1 MIELRESQRGH
12 TTSVESKRGLFDS
25 FRSTFQSKSYFPVL
39 LILVASASKFKKDC
53 RSPRVS
59 ETATAGFLFE
69 TVNAE
74 SIAAWFSEIILN
86 STSADLPGVESD
98 STFNTLSPIALA
110 WPIGDVKNKGSSSF
124 RIVRVSITT
133 ASAWDWIKASH
144 WAR

>member
-39 LILVASASKFKKDC
+39 LILVASASRFKKDC

-74 SIAAWFSEIILN
+74 RTAAWFSEIILN
-86 STSADLPGVESD
+86 KVSADRLDPKSVSSFRKFPGV
-98 STFNTLSPIALA
+98 LSACSL
-110 WPIGDVKNKGSSSF
+110 WDVKNTGSSSF
-124 RIVRVSITT
+124 RIVRVS
-133 ASAWDWIKASH
+133 
-144 WAR
+144 